1 MKRKTIGLIVAVL
14 VLTMAGGIGWSMRD
28 LSQRRLLRTAE
39 DMVFADVDSA
49 ERLLLQVDTSR
60 LTEHSQ
66 MLYGLM
72 QALVHEELWLLH
84 YADSASY

>member
-1 MKRKTIGLIVAVL
+1 MKRKTIGLIVAML
-14 VLTMAGGIGWSMRD
+14 VLTMAGGIVWSMRD
-28 LSQRRLLRTAE
+28 LPQRRLLRAAE
-39 DMVFADVDSA
+39 DIVFADVYSA
-49 ERLLLQVDTSR
+49 ERLLAQIDTSR